1 MEEYRESLDVMESH
15 NSFGE
20 VTGMENQDMEV
31 MEVTRQLIQV
41 LKGTVESLQMNLS
54 QERDENA
61 GLKLTIEA
69 MESENEVLQEKVFQ
83 MESLLQELQEAK
95 AESESGEILSLPELE
110 QKLGFYYKDV
120 KKMNPKK
127 LNGED
132 GETLY
137 NILDYTFKTLKKAG
151 LKL

>member
-1 MEEYRESLDVMESH
+1 
-15 NSFGE
+15 
-20 VTGMENQDMEV
+20 MENQDMQV
-31 MEVTRQLIQV
+31 MEITRQLIQV

-54 QERDENA
+54 QEQDENA
-61 GLKLTIEA
+61 GLRLTIEA
-69 MESENEVLQEKVFQ
+69 LQDENESLQEKVFQ
-83 MESLLQELQEAK
+83 MEAMLQEIQEAK
-95 AESESGEILSLPELE
+95 AESTESLSLPELE
-110 QKLGFYYKDV
+110 QKLGFYYQDV

-127 LNGED
+127 LNVED

>member
-1 MEEYRESLDVMESH
+1 
-15 NSFGE
+15 
-20 VTGMENQDMEV
+20 MENRDIQV

-69 MESENEVLQEKVFQ
+69 MQDENEALQEKVFQ
-83 MESLLQELQEAK
+83 MEAMLQEIQEAK
-95 AESESGEILSLPELE
+95 AEAEKENTLSLPELE
-110 QKLGFYYKDV
+110 QKLGFYYQDV

-127 LNGED
+127 LNVED

-137 NILDYTFKTLKKAG
+137 NILEYTFKTLKKAG
-151 LKL
+151 VKL